1 MTNGW
6 ELSRWVLN
14 DRSARV
20 LEHPGW
26 VPNTIQEPMENSNSG
41 LQEGSDRS
49 LIEEISQFQLFSLGE
64 GAAVCEVC
72 GVELREGE
80 PVVVFAFRPVEQPAF
95 QIGHVKCTNCRHE
108 PTEYFTLGVRE
119 LVLDGRIGTCT
130 DPATQSWWPVLLA
143 PQPRAVSP
151 ANSTTVQPLPGVAWF
166 RRPIARSDVFAA
178 ADCASTRKPWQR
190 PVMRAGNANLDST
203 SEPESDS
210 KGNETAETTV
220 SHAPDGGRQGE
231 VQ

>member
-1 MTNGW
+1 MNHST
-6 ELSRWVLN
+6 
-14 DRSARV
+14 
-20 LEHPGW
+20 P
-26 VPNTIQEPMENSNSG
+26 PTQEPIDS
-41 LQEGSDRS
+41 Q
-49 LIEEISQFQLFSLGE
+49 LIEEISQFKQIALGE

-95 QIGHVKCTNCRHE
+95 QIGHVKCTDCRHE
-108 PTEYFTLGVRE
+108 PTEFFTLGVRE
-119 LVLDGRIGTCT
+119 LVLDGRIGTCA

-151 ANSTTVQPLPGVAWF
+151 ANSTTVRPLPGVAWF

-190 PVMRAGNANLDST
+190 PVMRADNANLDRT
-203 SEPESDS
+203 SEPESYS
-210 KGNETAETTV
+210 KGDETAETTA